1 MDAKQ
6 RETHG
11 NLAPVA
17 SRRVDD
23 VKSNSAVPNRSPCS
37 SLRRNGRRSAPSAIS
52 MSRHGVT
59 EEVKEQP
66 ALINKSLT
74 SKCTRGSV
82 HPPSSHFQRGPLSRG
97 GNEVNDRFGDDDTR
111 DTSSTTKRTSSTRRQ
126 STASSSCRTPQLS
139 QGQASSTVSTN
150 RTPRPSRGR
159 GTDSSVQRGIV
170 GGPVRSSTTLRK
182 PTPIGS
188 HLTDYRAGG
197 GGSTVISRLNKIEG
211 DGGDASNGAIRGNMG
226 GRKCLSAACRGG
238 LNGVGHK
245 TTASCEPNRYGGD
258 GRI

>member
-1 MDAKQ
+1 MGAKQ
-6 RETHG
+6 GETLG
-11 NLAPVA
+11 NLALIA
-17 SRRVDD
+17 SRHVDD

-52 MSRHGVT
+52 ASRHGVT
-59 EEVKEQP
+59 EEEKELP
-66 ALINKSLT
+66 ALINKGLT

-82 HPPSSHFQRGPLSRG
+82 HPPSSHFQRGHLSNG
-97 GNEVNDRFGDDDTR
+97 GSEVNDDDTR
-111 DTSSTTKRTSSTRRQ
+111 DTCSTTKRTISTRRH
-126 STASSSCRTPQLS
+126 STATSSWRTPQFS

-159 GTDSSVQRGIV
+159 GTDSSAQRGV
-170 GGPVRSSTTLRK
+170 VNGGGPVRPSTTLRK
-182 PTPIGS
+182 ATPIGS

-197 GGSTVISRLNKIEG
+197 GGGRSTVNSRNRVEG

-245 TTASCEPNRYGGD
+245 TTASCEPN
-258 GRI
+258 